1 MKLVNEIS
9 CLCGEK
15 ALSCRLSSARDIVD
29 AVTLLSDESWVFRGQ
44 LDSEWSLT
52 TSLER
57 KYGAETITS
66 KDEIN
71 AIFEFMNKARM
82 HLNFGFSLLDAL
94 AAMQHYGV
102 ATRMLDFTRSFFVAL
117 YFAFNGVGQKQ
128 DYRNHAIWAIR
139 MNDAFLKSQG
149 INYELEDDVRT
160 TIDNVARDNR
170 LEEGVKKIFFND
182 EEIFQMRF
190 GYLQDKMLNNSIFL
204 AEKIRKIAEGILS
217 GKNDEN
223 IVGILPVDVF
233 GSNARMIAQNGLF
246 VMTVNFS
253 SFEDSLCRTLDIK
266 ELKSMPIVP
275 IEKLNTALTETDD
288 VVVLKFVMGEEMI
301 DDVSNLLKA
310 ANIDNSTLFPDLSGI
325 ASQIEYKKVP
335 NDMITN
341 APKYGV
347 RDVT

>member
-1 MKLVNEIS
+1 MMSKKLVNEMPIWHDK
-9 CLCGEK
+9 K
-15 ALSCRLSSARDIVD
+15 ALSCRLSSTRDVVD
-29 AVTLLSDESWVFRGQ
+29 AVNLLSDEFWVFRGQ
-44 LDSEWSLT
+44 LDSEWPLK

-57 KYGAETITS
+57 KYGANRITS
-66 KDEIN
+66 KEEIN

-82 HLNFGFSLLDAL
+82 HLDFGCSLLDAL
-94 AAMQHYGV
+94 AAMRHYGV

-117 YFAFNGVGQKQ
+117 YFAFNGGGQTRTFR
-128 DYRNHAIWAIR
+128 DHAIWAIR

-149 INYELEDDVRT
+149 INYELEEEVRT
-160 TIDNVARDNR
+160 TIDNVTRDNR
-170 LEEGVKKIFFND
+170 LKGCD
-182 EEIFQMRF
+182 EEDIVQAGFS
-190 GYLQDKMLNNSIFL
+190 YLQDKLLDNSIFR

-223 IVGILPVDVF
+223 IVGILPIDVF

-246 VMTVNFS
+246 VMTVDFS
-253 SFEDSLCRTLDIK
+253 SFEDSLIRTLNIK

-275 IEKLNTALTETDD
+275 IEKLNTALTETGE
-288 VVVLKFVMGEEMI
+288 VVLLRFVVGEEI
-301 DDVSNLLKA
+301 RNDVSNLLKA

>member
-1 MKLVNEIS
+1 MKRPMKLVSEIP
-9 CLCGEK
+9 CWYGK
-15 ALSCRLSSARDIVD
+15 NALSCRLSSARDIVD

-44 LDSEWSLT
+44 LDSEWPLK

-57 KYGAETITS
+57 KYGANMITS

-71 AIFEFMNKARM
+71 AIFEFMNKARL
-82 HLNFGFSLLDAL
+82 HLNFGCSLLDAL

-117 YFAFNGVGQKQ
+117 YFAFNGGRQARTF
-128 DYRNHAIWAIR
+128 RNHAIWAIR
-139 MNDAFLKSQG
+139 VNDAFLKSQG
-149 INYELEDDVRT
+149 INYKFEEDVKT
-160 TIDNVARDNR
+160 TIDSVTRDNR
-170 LEEGVKKIFFND
+170 LRGDD
-182 EEIFQMRF
+182 EEDIVQVGFS
-190 GYLQDKMLNNSIFL
+190 YLQDKLLDNSIFR
-204 AEKIRKIAEGILS
+204 AEEIRKIAEDILS
-217 GKNDEN
+217 GKKDEN
-223 IVGILPVDVF
+223 IVGILPIDVF

-246 VMTVNFS
+246 VMTADFS
-253 SFEDSLCRTLDIK
+253 SFEDSLRRTLNIK
-266 ELKSMPIVP
+266 ELKSMPVVP

-325 ASQIEYKKVP
+325 ASQIEYKNVP

-341 APKYGV
+341 APTYCV
-347 RDVT
+347 HVI